1 MLNQSNLAVPHLA
14 PFLTAETSKFS
25 LPGWAGV
32 CSSSL
37 GRDNNDLTKQA
48 SGTVTWNRNRPLV
61 AMIRLEGWRVP
72 PARAG
77 PGRGRTLSPKPRSGS
92 PAVPRRLV
100 GASWWGSPAVEAI
113 GQGAALVQV
122 PPAFSLSP
130 PGPPKAPRLTLR
142 RRLGVGPVN
151 LPVNGHVL
159 VRDTSRRQTRSPVV
173 VVRPGSRPGRLKVA
187 CRLLPARPGRTD
199 GLGPG
204 PKGVPVDVGGFDSEG
219 QATRR
224 GPEDRMTRIAG

>member
-1 MLNQSNLAVPHLA
+1 M
-14 PFLTAETSKFS
+14 
-25 LPGWAGV
+25 
-32 CSSSL
+32 
-37 GRDNNDLTKQA
+37 
-48 SGTVTWNRNRPLV
+48 TWNRNRPLV
-61 AMIRLEGWRVP
+61 AMIRLGGWRVP
-72 PARAG
+72 PAGLRQDAEPKVGVRAAG
-77 PGRGRTLSPKPRSGS
+77 G
-92 PAVPRRLV
+92 PRRLV

-159 VRDTSRRQTRSPVV
+159 VRATSRRQTRSPVV
-173 VVRPGSRPGRLKVA
+173 VVRPGSRPGRLKAA
-187 CRLLPARPGRTD
+187 CRLRPARPGGTD

-204 PKGVPVDVGGFDSEG
+204 PKGVPADVCGFVSEG

-224 GPEDRMTRIAG
+224 GPDDRMTRIAG